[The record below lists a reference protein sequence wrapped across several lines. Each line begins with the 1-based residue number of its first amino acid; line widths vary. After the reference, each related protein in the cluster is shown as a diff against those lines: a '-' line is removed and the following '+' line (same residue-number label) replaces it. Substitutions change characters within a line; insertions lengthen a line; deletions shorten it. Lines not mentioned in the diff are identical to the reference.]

1 MTAEQCRV
9 SFTDSDQLSHIVQ
22 VRAESLYEAVALA
35 LREFRADPLAPLIQP
50 TTEFVVAVE
59 RPQVEHRIRLSDV
72 QKWAQAT
79 TRGGPAAVL
88 KKQRLKALLDS
99 STPTTRNRQADRR
112 P

>member
-1 MTAEQCRV
+1 MPAEQCRV
-9 SFTDSDQLSHIVQ
+9 SFIDSDALSHVVQ
-22 VRAESLYEAVALA
+22 VRAEYLYEAVALA
-35 LREFRADPLAPLIQP
+35 LRELRADPLAPPIQP
-50 TTEFVVAVE
+50 TTEVVVAVE

-72 QKWAQAT
+72 QKWAQPT

-99 STPTTRNRQADRR
+99 SMPTTPGGQADRQ